1 MAAMEDIDLT
11 KEFAALNAA
20 YSTGTEA
27 DYDPHS
33 IFRQRRLTTP
43 VMRTDILEE
52 YGIPSQAN
60 FKKNRERVY
69 TVFKYHDI
77 ARALRD
83 EEFFSAGLQG
93 EGLGDFTKEG
103 NLIIHKEA
111 EHRRLRG
118 PMSRVLS
125 PVTLNR
131 WRESFIEP
139 QIRSHVEALRAK
151 GEADLVREFS
161 LQFPVDVI
169 YRVLGYPEDRAM
181 AERFAG
187 YAIRLLL
194 GATDP
199 NEFPVAYR
207 IAQEAADALYDETIE
222 IVRNRR
228 AKGAEG
234 DDMMSSLIRS
244 GEFDDHMVTML
255 VRGVLPAAAET
266 TTRTFG
272 SLLLLLMDH
281 PEALAQVRAD
291 RSLMNRAINESM
303 RLEPV
308 ATFAPRETLHDV
320 TLSGVDIP
328 AGTALDL
335 CLASG
340 NRDEDV
346 FENPDV
352 FDIHRTQ
359 TMPML
364 SFGSGAHICLGA
376 SVARLEIT
384 VAMNAVLDILPNIRR
399 DPSKPKSRIRGL
411 SLRGPDDLYVKWDTS
426 AAP

>member
-1 MAAMEDIDLT
+1 MEDIDLAR
-11 KEFAALNAA
+11 EFAALNAA

-33 IFRQRRLTTP
+33 IFAERRRTTP
-43 VMRTDILEE
+43 VMTTDILAE

-60 FKKNRERVY
+60 FKKNRDRVY

-83 EEFFSAGLQG
+83 EEYFSAGLQS
-93 EGLGDFTKEG
+93 EGLGDFTGEG
-103 NLIIHKEA
+103 NLIIHKDA

-118 PMSRVLS
+118 PMSKVLS
-125 PVTLNR
+125 PSTLNK
-131 WRESFIEP
+131 WRARFIEP
-139 QIRSHVEALRAK
+139 RIRAHIEALRDN
-151 GEADLVREFS
+151 GRADLVGEFS

-169 YRVLGYPEDRAM
+169 YRVLGYPEDRELS
-181 AERFAG
+181 ERFAG

-199 NEFPVAYR
+199 NEFPVAYQLAR
-207 IAQEAADALYDETIE
+207 DASQSLYDETIE
-222 IVRNRR
+222 IIRDRR
-228 AKGAEG
+228 AAGAEG
-234 DDMMSSLIRS
+234 DDMISSLIRS
-244 GEFDDHMVTML
+244 GDLDDHMITML

-281 PEALAQVRAD
+281 PQALEELRED

-308 ATFAPRETLHDV
+308 ATFAPRETKHDV

-340 NRDEDV
+340 NRDEEV

-352 FDIHRTQ
+352 FDIHRKLP
-359 TMPML
+359 MPML

-384 VAMNAVLDILPNIRR
+384 VAMNAVLDLLPNIRR
-399 DPSKPKSRIRGL
+399 DPDKPHSRIRGL
-411 SLRGPDDLYVKWDTS
+411 SIRGPDDLHVAWD
-426 AAP
+426 APFRS

>member
-1 MAAMEDIDLT
+1 MTVAEDVDLA

-33 IFRQRRLTTP
+33 IFRQRRMTTP
-43 VMRTDILEE
+43 VMTTDILEE

-60 FKKNRERVY
+60 FKKNRDRVY

-103 NLIIHKEA
+103 NLIIHKDA

-118 PMSRVLS
+118 PMSKVLS

-131 WRESFIEP
+131 WKERFIEP
-139 QIRSHVEALRAK
+139 QIRSHLQALRPK
-151 GEADLVREFS
+151 GEADLVRDFS

-187 YAIRLLL
+187 YAIRLLV
-194 GATDP
+194 GSTDP
-199 NEFPVAYR
+199 NEFPIAYKMGKD
-207 IAQEAADALYDETIE
+207 AADALYDETIE
-222 IVRNRR
+222 IVRDRR
-228 AKGAEG
+228 LKGAEG
-234 DDMMSSLIRS
+234 DDMMSSLIRT

-255 VRGVLPAAAET
+255 VRGLLPAAAET

-281 PEALAQVRAD
+281 PEVMAQLRAD

-308 ATFAPRETLHDV
+308 ATFAPRETVHDV

-340 NRDEDV
+340 NRDEEV
-346 FENPDV
+346 FENPDA
-352 FDIHRTQ
+352 FDIRRKQ
-359 TMPML
+359 TLPML

-384 VAMNAVLDILPNIRR
+384 VALNAVLDILTNIRR
-399 DPSKPKSRIRGL
+399 DPNKPKSRIRGL
-411 SLRGPDDLYVKWDTS
+411 SIRGPDDLHVAWD
-426 AAP
+426 AA